1 MSIEYRRALRV
12 YLLDDHDIVRRGLR
26 DLMAVKR
33 DITVVGDSGSAREAV
48 QAITRLRPDVMVLD
62 VHLPD
67 GSGIEVCRTVRAH
80 DPSIAGVLLTAA
92 ADDEALLAAVLAGAA
107 GYVVKVTRSADI
119 LGAVRD
125 AGAGRRLLID
135 ADSLATVS
143 QAATDR
149 AKSLDPLLAPRQLSV
164 LRGMLDGLSTPEI
177 AERLACTTGDVERD
191 VSKLIALL
199 T

>member
-1 MSIEYRRALRV
+1 MSIEYRPALRV
-12 YLLDDHDIVRRGLR
+12 YLLDDHDIVRGGLR

-48 QAITRLRPDVMVLD
+48 QAITRLRPHVMLLD

-67 GSGIEVCRTVRAH
+67 GSGIEVCRAVRAQ

-92 ADDEALLAAVLAGAA
+92 ADDEALLAAMLAGAV
-107 GYVVKVTRSADI
+107 GYVVKLSRSADI
-119 LGAVRD
+119 LGAVRA
-125 AGAGRRLLID
+125 AGAGRRLLPD
-135 ADSLATVS
+135 ADRLSTAS

-149 AKSLDPLLAPRQLSV
+149 AKSLDPLIPPRQLRV
-164 LRGMLDGLSTPEI
+164 LQAMLDGLATPEI
-177 AERLACTTGDVERD
+177 AERVGCATADVERD
-191 VSKLIALL
+191 VGKLIALL